1 MTTQVYKLKLI
12 IIGEHAAGK
21 TSLIK
26 NFVEGAYSKDYRP
39 TIGSNLFIK
48 KLAFKN
54 KEGDEYHFTITCWDI
69 AGQERWTMMR
79 HTYYRGAQ
87 GVFVVGDLTR
97 KHSFKQIEEFW
108 VKDFRENGGQNTAGI
123 PIIMIA
129 NKQDLTPEISEEQVR
144 EIAKSSNIE
153 KILFTSAKTGYH
165 VNEAFISMIKSCAGI
180 DDITPI
186 RLPNT

>member
-1 MTTQVYKLKLI
+1 MTTNIYKLKII

-26 NFVEGAYSKDYRP
+26 NFVEGAYTKDYRP

-54 KEGDEYHFTITCWDI
+54 KEGDKFQFTITCWDI
-69 AGQERWTMMR
+69 AGQERWTSMR

-97 KHSFKQIEEFW
+97 KHSFKQIKDFW
-108 VKDFRENGGQNTAGI
+108 VDDFRNNGGTSTESV
-123 PIIMIA
+123 PLIMIA
-129 NKQDLTPEISEEQVR
+129 NKKDLTPEIEEDQVR
-144 EIAKSSNIE
+144 EIATACGIE

-165 VNEAFISMIKSCAGI
+165 VIESFIAMIKSCSGLE
-180 DDITPI
+180 DITPI
-186 RLPNT
+186 PL